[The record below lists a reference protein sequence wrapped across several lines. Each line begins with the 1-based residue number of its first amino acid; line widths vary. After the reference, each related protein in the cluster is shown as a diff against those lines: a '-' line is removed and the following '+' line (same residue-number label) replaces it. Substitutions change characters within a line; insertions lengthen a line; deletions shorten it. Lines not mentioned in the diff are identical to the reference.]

1 MQLYHHLCNRWIIV
15 REKQAFFFIQCPD
28 SVHITCVQS
37 KIKDIDIFFHTLL
50 VGGFW
55 DYHDIALQKETQSD
69 LCCTFIVLFPD
80 FIQHGIGKEI
90 LSSLGKRSTRFVLY
104 AVFFHIFV
112 GGCLLLEN
120 MRFYLIDCRFDLY
133 ETTQINQSVWIKI
146 RNADCTNPALFIG
159 FLSRSFFADSSYML
173 SFSVLCSCVC
183 SRLISP
189 SVSSWH
195 KQDNTLMHQSPGHI
209 QRRTPYNF

>member
-69 LCCTFIVLFPD
+69 LYCTFIVLFPD
-80 FIQHGIGKEI
+80 FIQHGIGK
-90 LSSLGKRSTRFVLY
+90 RNP
-104 AVFFHIFV
+104 FFPRQTV
-112 GGCLLLEN
+112 P
-120 MRFYLIDCRFDLY
+120 
-133 ETTQINQSVWIKI
+133 KI
-146 RNADCTNPALFIG
+146 RAVRRIFPYIRGRLSAVG
-159 FLSRSFFADSSYML
+159 KYAFLPD
-173 SFSVLCSCVC
+173 
-183 SRLISP
+183 
-189 SVSSWH
+189 
-195 KQDNTLMHQSPGHI
+195 
-209 QRRTPYNF
+209 